1 MAKVGIIFGTETGYT
16 RKTAKLMAKQ
26 LGKELVPDK
35 PVNINRI
42 GVEEFLAFDILI
54 LGTPTYGEG
63 VLPGRGTGIE
73 SGSWADFLP
82 QLDDGALSGKM
93 VALYGFGDQ
102 KRYSDRFSNAMGLL
116 HDALVE
122 KGAQV
127 IGYWPTDGYEF
138 RQSLAEREGSFV
150 GLALDDKNQ
159 GMLTQGRVK
168 RWLEQIKPALLGQA
182 PV

>member
-42 GVEEFLAFDILI
+42 SVEEFLAFDKLI

-63 VLPGRGTGIE
+63 VLPGMDTGIE
-73 SGSWADFLP
+73 AGSWADFLP
-82 QLDDGALSGKM
+82 QLADDALQGKM
-93 VALYGFGDQ
+93 IALYGFGDQ
-102 KRYSDRFSNAMGLL
+102 KKYSDRFVNAMGLL

-127 IGYWPTDGYEF
+127 IGHWPTDSYEF
-138 RQSLAEREGSFV
+138 QQSLAERDGSFV

-159 GMLTQGRVK
+159 GMLTSERVE
-168 RWLEQIKPALLGQA
+168 RWLEQIKPALLD
-182 PV
+182 

>member
-42 GVEEFLAFDILI
+42 SVEEFLAFDKLI

-63 VLPGRGTGIE
+63 VLPGMDTGIE
-73 SGSWADFLP
+73 AGSWADFLP
-82 QLDDGALSGKM
+82 QLADDALQGKM
-93 VALYGFGDQ
+93 IALYGFGDQ
-102 KRYSDRFSNAMGLL
+102 KKYSDRFVNAMGLL

-127 IGYWPTDGYEF
+127 IGHWPTDSYEF
-138 RQSLAEREGSFV
+138 QQSLAERDGSFV

-159 GMLTQGRVK
+159 GMLTSERVE
-168 RWLEQIKPALLGQA
+168 RWLEQIKPALMG
-182 PV
+182 